1 MFDITFED
9 IFAEKLPNLTLLALS
24 ADISDAPTCD
34 ALWNEVQTMA
44 SRIAS
49 SYEMSMVNNRPGIA
63 ATRAAYKALGKDPNR
78 YRPST
83 EAMCRRIVRGDGL
96 YRVSN
101 VVDLVNLLSIA
112 SGHSIGAFDSDRI
125 AGHTLR
131 LGVGRESEPYE
142 AVHRGPLNIA
152 GLPVLRDD
160 IGGIATPTSDNA
172 RTAIRPETTRHL
184 FMVANIYG
192 DEMTADELAEYA
204 SRLLTQYAAASG
216 IEHRI
221 FRPVPIDF

>member
-24 ADISDAPTCD
+24 ADISAAPTCD

-49 SYEMSMVNNRPGIA
+49 SYEMSMVNKRPGIA

-131 LGVGRESEPYE
+131 LGVGRESEPDE

-152 GLPVLRDD
+152 GLPGLSVPSGFDQAGMPVGTQIIGPALGDAEVLN
-160 IGGIATPTSDNA
+160 IGYAFQQAT
-172 RTAIRPETTRHL
+172 
-184 FMVANIYG
+184 
-192 DEMTADELAEYA
+192 EYHK
-204 SRLLTQYAAASG
+204 AAPNGKCSEAKEVILSNPKG
-216 IEHRI
+216 RI
-221 FRPVPIDF
+221 KV